1 MTSLYLLLNLLT
13 ISFPLVRSFEHRIRF
28 VSKWPSLFAGIAVA
42 AALFLSHD
50 IWFTSKGVWG
60 FNPRYLTGIRI
71 INLPMEE
78 WLFFFTVP
86 FACMFNYEVMN
97 YFVKRDLLGRFARP
111 FSLVLAVILLFIG
124 FSDLSRLY
132 TSTAFIGAAVLL
144 LAHVFVIRAKYLGR
158 FYLGYFVSLVPFI
171 IVNGILTGS
180 WIPEEV
186 VWYDNAYNLGI
197 RILTIP
203 IEDSIYLLL
212 LLLLVTTVYEHF
224 ENHRKSRIA
233 VAPQ

>member
-42 AALFLSHD
+42 AALFLAHD
-50 IWFTSKGVWG
+50 IWFTYKGVWG

-71 INLPMEE
+71 INLPLEE

-97 YFVKRDLLGRFARP
+97 YFVKRDLLGRYARP
-111 FSLVLAVILLFIG
+111 FSLVLAVILIFIG

-132 TSTAFIGAAVLL
+132 TSTVFIAAATLL
-144 LAHVFVIRAKYLGR
+144 LVHVFVIRATYLGR
-158 FYLGYFVSLVPFI
+158 LYLGYLVSLVPFV

-203 IEDSIYLLL
+203 VEDSIYLLL

-224 ENHRKSRIA
+224 EKRRKDRNTMAS
-233 VAPQ
+233 